1 MDVKMGT
8 KTWRDPQLA
17 EPDLKSQATTRNLTQ
32 DEKTALGTENIGEAL
47 NKLSDPNY
55 VDPSKKMRGVG
66 SSAMDKDAFFKL
78 MIAQLKYQD
87 PTNPL
92 KNHEMAAQLAQF
104 SGLEQMSNVNTTLKE
119 MKQAN
124 KPIEQFQALNLIGK
138 EISGDSAKITRSD
151 LDKDH
156 EVKFNLPQDT
166 KETEVTIF
174 NAKKEVVRKL
184 KFPQLKAGDN
194 QFSWNGEDEKGNK
207 VKPGEYKA
215 EINATGAAGQKLN
228 VKTDF
233 TGVVT
238 GMSFS
243 PEGPVLQVGKQT
255 IRLKDIR
262 QFSDPSLKSN
272 DQKSNDVTNLD
283 LNKADASKQT
293 KIKEETKTPE
303 QLKAMESSADEMWE
317 GVSAAKELY
326 QAHQSE
332 DDKAAGGDVA
342 MVDNTVP
349 ADAGKEL

>member
-1 MDVKMGT
+1 MDVKAGT
-8 KTWRDPQLA
+8 KTWRDPQLQ
-17 EPDLKSQATTRNLTQ
+17 EPDLKQQQNTRNLSQ
-32 DEKTALGTENIGEAL
+32 AEKDALGTENIGEAL
-47 NKLSDPNY
+47 NKMADPNY

-119 MKQAN
+119 MKEAN

-151 LDKDH
+151 LDKAH

-174 NAKKEVVRKL
+174 NAKKEVVRKM
-184 KFPQLKAGDN
+184 KFPQLKAGEN
-194 QFSWNGEDEKGNK
+194 KFEWNGEDEKGNK
-207 VKPGEYKA
+207 AKAGEYKVQI
-215 EINATGAAGQKLN
+215 EATGTAGQRLN
-228 VKTDF
+228 AKTDF

-243 PEGPVLQVGKQT
+243 PEGPVLQVGKQNV
-255 IRLKDIR
+255 RLKDIR

-317 GVSAAKELY
+317 GISAAKELY
-326 QAHQSE
+326 QSHQQE
-332 DDKAAGGDVA
+332 GDKSVA
-342 MVDNTVP
+342 MVDETVP
-349 ADAGKEL
+349 TEAGKEL